1 MPKIMFRPA
10 PTPPPFVPPT
20 PSYDTQIHATFDPL
34 EFDPDSGLE
43 VVFQNASLPDFENF
57 YIVTGDDI
65 QITFL
70 EPAASF
76 AFNTAVSLY
85 PETSYD
91 SSTTYYLELLDANF
105 AQIFICEI
113 IIDNKP

>member
-20 PSYDTQIHATFDPL
+20 PSYDTQIHATFDPV
-34 EFDPDSGLE
+34 EFDPDTGLI

-57 YIVTGDDI
+57 YIATEDGNP
-65 QITFL
+65 ITSP
-70 EPAASF
+70 EPVASF
-76 AFNTAVSLY
+76 AFNTDVSLSA
-85 PETSYD
+85 ETSYD
-91 SSTTYYLELLDANF
+91 SSTTYYLELADANMDP
-105 AQIFICEI
+105 IFRCEI

>member
-34 EFDPDSGLE
+34 EFNPDTGLII
-43 VVFQNASLPDFENF
+43 VFQNASLPDFENF
-57 YIVTGDDI
+57 YIVTEAGN
-65 QITFL
+65 QVTSL

-76 AFNTAVSLY
+76 AFNTEVSLSA
-85 PETSYD
+85 EMSYN
-91 SSTTYYLELLDANF
+91 SSTTYYLELLDANL

>member
-20 PSYDTQIHATFDPL
+20 PSYDTQIHATFDPV
-34 EFDPDSGLE
+34 EFNPDSGLE

-57 YIVTGDDI
+57 YISVEIGTP
-65 QITFL
+65 ITSP
-70 EPAASF
+70 EPAAVF
-76 AFNTAVSLY
+76 AFDTSVPLS
-85 PETSYD
+85 PEASYKP
-91 SSTTYYLELLDANF
+91 SNTYYLELADSNLEP
-105 AQIFICEI
+105 IWRCKI

>member
-20 PSYDTQIHATFDPL
+20 PSYDTQIHATFNPV
-34 EFDPDSGLE
+34 EFDPDTGLD

-57 YIVTGDDI
+57 SLALENGNDI
-65 QITFL
+65 TTP

-76 AFNTAVSLY
+76 AFNTPVSMST
-85 PETSYD
+85 EASYMP
-91 SSTTYYLELLDANF
+91 SNTYYLGLADADLEP
-105 AQIFICEI
+105 IWRCEI

>member
-20 PSYDTQIHATFDPL
+20 PSYDTQIHATFDPVD
-34 EFDPDSGLE
+34 FNPDTGLE

-57 YIVTGDDI
+57 YIVSENDNA
-65 QITFL
+65 ITSS
-70 EPAASF
+70 EPVANF
-76 AFNTAVSLY
+76 AFNTQVSMA
-85 PETSYD
+85 PEASYD
-91 SSTTYYLELLDANF
+91 PSYTYYLELADANLDP
-105 AQIFICEI
+105 IWRCEI